1 MRFLVDNALS
11 PLVAEELRRA
21 GHEALHV
28 RDRGMQA
35 ATDEEIFELVTRA
48 CLVN

>member
-11 PLVAEELRRA
+11 PVVEGLWKA

-35 ATDEEIFELVTRA
+35 ATDEEVCELAVQADWR
-48 CLVN
+48 